1 MTTLVDELKI
11 YEPPKERFKHI
22 LQTIPVKQLTE
33 LFNSEL
39 VLIPSRTG
47 YEPVIVD
54 MKNDLIIHFII
65 ESGNK
70 DATISLNPYWLS
82 YLRTGEVINISR
94 TLDERPH
101 EIPLPNYPLITMDD
115 KWVACVKLKSG
126 EKALIID
133 NEVIK
138 GVNLQM

>member
-94 TLDERPH
+94 TLDERPN
-101 EIPLPNYPLITMDD
+101 EIQLPNYPLITMDD

>member
-33 LFNSEL
+33 LFNREL
-39 VLIPSRTG
+39 VLIPSGTG

-54 MKNDLIIHFII
+54 MKNDLIIHFTI

-70 DATISLNPYWLS
+70 NETISLNPYWLS
-82 YLRTGEVINISR
+82 YLRTGEVTNISR

-101 EIPLPNYPLITMDD
+101 EIPLPNYPLITTDD
-115 KWVACVKLKSG
+115 RWVACVKLKSG
-126 EKALIID
+126 EKALILD